1 MAAKYEILRT
11 VDEDSASAL
20 YVARDKKKPK
30 EEIWFRRFKTRKQ
43 DEIDGLKELYGQLA
57 TLDSPHV
64 EKPLDFGTDKDGF
77 FVTTTPQQGETLE
90 QALLRGPLTAEEF
103 EVVALQL
110 LGALDLLHDKAVV
123 HGSIRPDYI
132 RILGSSRKD
141 WQVLLSGFGQGFA
154 VREDSKEAQIRA
166 YRCTAP
172 EQWQDGTTRRRTDV
186 YAVGCV
192 LYEALAA
199 RAPFDGRALK
209 ELRLKHISHDLA
221 PLQKL
226 ASHVP
231 PWMCAWVMH
240 LMAADPE
247 QRPRKAAAARELFE
261 KREPPKL
268 PELPPRSEA
277 PKGPITPPTTPPVVL
292 AQAPPPPQSPPPQQY
307 PLLTPPPVSAP
318 IVLPAA
324 QAMVRNVTSSTIP
337 ITTGPRVPGQG
348 QAAGKPGAARPGQP
362 QRPGTASGPTVTAP
376 RQGFTPPRRPPTAIT
391 AKGVAA
397 AKKKDLKPILI
408 PAGTVLVLVALFGLS
423 RCGLNEKQPPAK
435 PAATNR

>member
-1 MAAKYEILRT
+1 MPAKYEILRT
-11 VDEDSASAL
+11 LDEDSASAL
-20 YVARDKKKPK
+20 YVAREKKSPA
-30 EEIWFRRFKTRKQ
+30 EIWFRRFKTRKQ

-57 TLDSPHV
+57 TLNSPHV

-77 FVTTTPQQGETLE
+77 FVITAPQAGETLE
-90 QALLRGPLTAEEF
+90 QALLRGPLTADEF

-110 LGALDLLHDKAVV
+110 LTALDLLHDQAVV

-132 RILGSSRKD
+132 RILGNSRKD
-141 WQVLLSGFGQGFA
+141 WCAVLSGFGLGFA

-186 YAVGCV
+186 YALGCV
-192 LYEALAA
+192 FYEALAA
-199 RAPFDGRALK
+199 RAPFDGRAMK

-231 PWMCAWVMH
+231 GWMCAWVMH

-261 KREPPKL
+261 KREAPKL

-277 PKGPITPPTTPPVVL
+277 PKGPITPPTTPPVSL
-292 AQAPPPPQSPPPQQY
+292 AQAAPPPQSPPPLQH
-307 PLLTPPPVSAP
+307 PVPPPVSAP
-318 IVLPAA
+318 VVLPAA

-337 ITTGPRVPGQG
+337 IASSPRAPG
-348 QAAGKPGAARPGQP
+348 RPGP
-362 QRPGTASGPTVTAP
+362 PAPVSGARSATGPTVTAP
-376 RQGFTPPRRPPTAIT
+376 RQGFTPPRRPPSGIT
-391 AKGVAA
+391 AAGAR
-397 AKKKDLKPILI
+397 KKDLKPILI
-408 PAGTVLVLVALFGLS
+408 PAATVLALLGLFGLS
-423 RCGLNEKQPPAK
+423 RCGLNEKQKEAPAK
-435 PAATNR
+435 PAAATKKK